1 MLIYEVNLE
10 VDEDINYRYA
20 GWLPEHINKMLK
32 FKGFQAAYWFFR
44 KPEDEGRKPT
54 AKTLWTIQYVVQD
67 RQCLDEYLTN
77 HANGMRKEALDNFGT
92 KFKAERRI
100 LNLLSAAGLPPA

>member
-20 GWLPEHINKMLK
+20 GWLPDHISKMLQ

-44 KPEDEGRKPT
+44 KPEDEGREPT
-54 AKTLWTIQYVVQD
+54 TKTLWTIHYVVQD
-67 RQCLDEYLTN
+67 RQCLDEYLN
-77 HANGMRKEALDNFGT
+77 VHASEVRKEALANFGNG
-92 KFKAERRI
+92 FKADRRI
-100 LNLLSAAGLPPA
+100 LNLLAASGMPQE